1 MIVILNQK
9 SLLLT
14 VYNNDGVH
22 SIPFE
27 QADIL
32 GEMVK
37 DGEQVLYVTNA
48 ISTNV
53 ESVLATV
60 GTLLGNRR
68 EQLRDAGETMYLHST
83 LPGTLCIPD
92 LYNRVTRQKD
102 DYILFANIKDAKP
115 LKQIARDFGKDIFQT
130 NRIMKSLLKE
140 GKLQVITETE
150 LDDLTKRFD
159 SGDIPKSKHH
169 AQHYKKYLKTLEPG
183 VDPDDPIVFDITKN
197 VLSAIRG
204 GGRSGGSRETNENT
218 LIDFD

>member
-27 QADIL
+27 QAEL
-32 GEMVK
+32 LEEMAR
-37 DGEQVLYVTNA
+37 DGEQVLYVINA

-53 ESVLATV
+53 ESVVATV
-60 GTLLGNRR
+60 GTLLGQRR

-83 LPGTLCIPD
+83 LPGVLNIPD
-92 LYNRVTRQKD
+92 LYSRTTRKKED
-102 DYILFANIKDAKP
+102 LIFRSIKDAIP

-130 NRIMKSLLKE
+130 NRIMRDFLRE

-150 LDDLTKRFD
+150 LRDLTERFD
-159 SGDIPKSKHH
+159 SGLIPKSKHH

-183 VDPDDPIVFDITKN
+183 IDPDDPIVFDITKN
-197 VLSAIRG
+197 VLSAIRSG
-204 GGRSGGSRETNENT
+204 GGSSGRETNENT